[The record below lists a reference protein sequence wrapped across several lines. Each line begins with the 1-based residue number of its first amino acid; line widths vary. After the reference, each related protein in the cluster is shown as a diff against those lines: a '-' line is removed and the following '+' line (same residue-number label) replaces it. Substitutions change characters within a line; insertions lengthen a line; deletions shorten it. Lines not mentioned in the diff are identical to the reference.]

1 MRRIGIVCGPVDGNR
16 QGAGTQVALGVC
28 EGPSMGVEDVG
39 VEDVQRI
46 ENQRAG
52 DPGDV
57 PDRELSV
64 SVIDS
69 ADAPQSKR
77 ERIGHDDRQAAES
90 EGDERH
96 LPPAAPPR

>member
-1 MRRIGIVCGPVDGNR
+1 
-16 QGAGTQVALGVC
+16 
-28 EGPSMGVEDVG
+28 MGVEDVG

-64 SVIDS
+64 AVIDLGRCFLVET
-69 ADAPQSKR
+69 R
-77 ERIGHDDRQAAES
+77 EDKSG
-90 EGDERH
+90 
-96 LPPAAPPR
+96 